1 MKVTNRLTTD
11 FITMYINIP
20 TEEGMEHYVVNILHP
35 DMNKDIYSVTIYD
48 LDTDGQDL
56 YGQFKINKFYG
67 VLNGY
72 ELDKREY
79 LILNFMTDRLRLK

>member
-1 MKVTNRLTTD
+1 MVD
-11 FITMYINIP
+11 
-20 TEEGMEHYVVNILHP
+20 ILHP
-35 DMNKDIYSVTIYD
+35 DMDKDIYNVSIYD

-67 VLNGY
+67 ILDGY

>member
-1 MKVTNRLTTD
+1 
-11 FITMYINIP
+11 MYINVLID
-20 TEEGMEHYVVNILHP
+20 EEMEHYVVNILRP
-35 DMNKDIYSVTIYD
+35 DMDEDIYNVSIYD

-72 ELDKREY
+72 ELDKREK
-79 LILNFMTDRLRLK
+79 LILDFMTDRLRLK